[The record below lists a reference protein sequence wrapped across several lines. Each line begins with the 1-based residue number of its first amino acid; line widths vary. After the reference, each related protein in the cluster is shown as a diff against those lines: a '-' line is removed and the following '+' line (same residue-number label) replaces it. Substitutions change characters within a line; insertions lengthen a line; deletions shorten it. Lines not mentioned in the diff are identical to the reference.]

1 MVRLRIKLCF
11 SLIMSCLCHSISA
24 QTLIADTVTLDLSR
38 DTVLIQQILE
48 SDTIRVIQVG
58 NDSIPEITG
67 VVVQIPQG
75 KADEKYHSPHRAS
88 MYAAIFPGLG
98 QAYNKQYWKIP
109 IVFGGFGVAAYA
121 ISFNS
126 ERYNYY
132 RGAYRDF
139 IIRDPANKSYLD
151 ILKGTNID
159 ETYIYNN
166 ADWFQRYLNNSKQRF
181 KKYRDLSYAG
191 LVAWYLLT
199 IIDASIDAHFY
210 YFDVS
215 DDLSFQIDPTYMHI
229 NSDIGGTV
237 GLQLRITF

>member
-1 MVRLRIKLCF
+1 MCLSIITF
-11 SLIMSCLCHSISA
+11 GLCHLLSA
-24 QTLIADTVTLDLSR
+24 QTVIGDTIFLDLPHDTVSIR
-38 DTVLIQQILE
+38 HI
-48 SDTIRVIQVG
+48 SDTTIVVVS
-58 NDSIPEITG
+58 DSIAQISGEVIT
-67 VVVQIPQG
+67 IPPI
-75 KADEKYHSPHRAS
+75 KSDEKFHSPHRAS

-98 QAYNKQYWKIP
+98 QFYNKKYWKIP
-109 IVFGGFGVAAYA
+109 IVFGGFGGAAYA

-159 ETYIYNN
+159 EAYIYSN

-181 KKYRDLSYAG
+181 KRYRDLSYAG
-191 LVAWYLLT
+191 LVAWYLIT

-215 DDLSFQIDPTYMHI
+215 DDLSFQIDPTYIHI
-229 NSDIGGTV
+229 NSDIGGAV
-237 GLQLRITF
+237 GLKLRITF

>member
-1 MVRLRIKLCF
+1 MVRLWTSVIIF
-11 SLIMSCLCHSISA
+11 CLCHAISA
-24 QTLIADTVTLDLSR
+24 QTLIGDTITLDLPR
-38 DTVLIQQILE
+38 DTVLIQQILA

-67 VVVQIPQG
+67 IVVQIPQG

-109 IVFGGFGVAAYA
+109 LVFGGFGGVAYA

-159 ETYIYNN
+159 EAYIYSN

-181 KKYRDLSYAG
+181 KRYRDLSYAG
-191 LVAWYLLT
+191 LVAWYLIT

-229 NSDIGGTV
+229 NNDIGGAV